1 MNYEPSLPE
10 EASQMLARLGSQIE
24 YTANEPNGLVNL
36 TNSEVA
42 NEDLRHLIF
51 YPGFEAL
58 ILDNTSISDA
68 GLNFIGEMRN
78 LERVGLY
85 DTLVSDDGL
94 KLLLKL
100 SKLEKLN
107 IACAP
112 GCLPPGLRPV
122 PAANVR
128 RNQITDRGLG
138 YLTELSSLRSLNL
151 QATRVTDAGLLK
163 YIPELSRLQRLSLA
177 CLDITDAA
185 LLALESLAWLESINL
200 GHTAVSNE
208 AIVNLV
214 GAKAFSL
221 RRLNLSNTVINDQAL
236 AECLPGAQ
244 IKKLELS
251 DTGLT
256 DAACQSCVEC
266 EWLTDLFLN
275 FTDIMDDG
283 VRHLAN
289 CGHLR
294 KLELF
299 KTKITDTSLVWLA
312 DSGIEDLGL
321 GFTAITDAGIP
332 ALTDFPALESLD
344 LQKTSLTDKGLRFLS
359 EATNLKQLQLEN
371 TKISK
376 AGIEFLL
383 SLPLESLSLNSS
395 IGNAGLNT
403 LARHKT
409 LRNLAIWN
417 CNVTDWQPLTKL
429 ERLEVLLIDDS
440 VTDLS
445 PLRELDQLKY
455 LLLWGDCF
463 SPTELARLRLSLPQC
478 QIRTFPLC
486 SCVLS
491 EFWCLC

>member
-1 MNYEPSLPE
+1 MNYEPPLPE
-10 EASQMLARLGSQIE
+10 EANQMLARLGSQIE
-24 YTANEPNGLVNL
+24 YTANEPHGLVNL
-36 TNSEVA
+36 TNSEVT
-42 NEDLRHLIF
+42 NEDLRHLVF

-58 ILDNTSISDA
+58 LLDYTNISDA
-68 GLNFIGEMRN
+68 GLDFIGEMRN

-85 DTLVSDDGL
+85 DSLVSDDGL
-94 KLLLKL
+94 KPLLKL

-112 GCLPPGLRPV
+112 GCFPLGLRPV

-138 YLTELSSLRSLNL
+138 YLTELISLRRLNL
-151 QATRVTDAGLLK
+151 QATRVTDAGLLQ
-163 YIPELSRLQRLSLA
+163 YLPELSRLQRLSLA
-177 CLDITDAA
+177 YLDITDAA
-185 LLALESLAWLESINL
+185 LLAVESLAWLESINL
-200 GHTAVSNE
+200 THTAISNE

-221 RRLNLSNTVINDQAL
+221 RRLILSNTAVNDQAL

-244 IKKLELS
+244 LKELELI
-251 DTGLT
+251 DTGIT
-256 DAACQSCVEC
+256 DAACEACVEC
-266 EWLTDLFLN
+266 EWLTDLCLD
-275 FTDIMDDG
+275 FTGITDDG

-294 KLELF
+294 KLGLQE
-299 KTKITDTSLVWLA
+299 TKITDTSLVWLA

-321 GFTAITDAGIP
+321 GHTAITDAGIP

-344 LQKTSLTDKGLRFLS
+344 LQMTSLTDKGLRYLS
-359 EATNLKQLQLEN
+359 AATNLKQLQLEN
-371 TKISK
+371 TKISN

-383 SLPLESLSLNSS
+383 PLPLESLSLNAS

-403 LARHKT
+403 LARHNT

-417 CNVTDWQPLTKL
+417 CSVTDWQPLAKL

-445 PLRELDQLKY
+445 PLRELEQLRF
-455 LLLWGDCF
+455 LLLWGDHF
-463 SPTELARLRLSLPQC
+463 SPTELARLRVSLPQC
-478 QIRTFPLC
+478 QIRTFPPL
-486 SCVLS
+486 SCVLC